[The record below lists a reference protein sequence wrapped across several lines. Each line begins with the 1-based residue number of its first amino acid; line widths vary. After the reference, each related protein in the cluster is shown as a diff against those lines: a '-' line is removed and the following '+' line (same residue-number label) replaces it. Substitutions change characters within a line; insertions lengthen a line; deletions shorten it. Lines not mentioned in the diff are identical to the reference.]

1 MHQWHSLQTH
11 WLILHYSVLY
21 WVWNAASM
29 DYYWEVIIFW
39 QFLSSAID
47 PFYLKWIDLECCF
60 FVLRIMCFFF
70 CSGLR
75 EPHGDSFFSQSNFP
89 KSLFFCCRFVMFQG
103 ASRRI
108 TSLDPSWHPVVG
120 EPIRTPW
127 IVLFKNLP
135 VIVAFLCFRRVE
147 GKFLSCLLQQE
158 VINLQAQEEEE
169 EKSMLRKTF
178 CTWLNIPLV
187 VSRNIKS
194 VLPFKKQ
201 LIYLFIA
208 HLIWLRKQQEKTA
221 NIRRYQIFQAWET
234 KRHSGYKPY
243 QLRPTQ
249 LTPFP
254 LFPHWCGEYGAPPC
268 ASLIATPGTLYKSP
282 FFIRD
287 LKWWIGLHCELHICD
302 LQGSTRTSSRKPN
315 AFSHLK
321 ITSPLKSQHTSHAR
335 LFIWDQFQLHLPVQL
350 QLCHLT
356 LGYLRRENS

>member
-1 MHQWHSLQTH
+1 
-11 WLILHYSVLY
+11 
-21 WVWNAASM
+21 
-29 DYYWEVIIFW
+29 
-39 QFLSSAID
+39 
-47 PFYLKWIDLECCF
+47 
-60 FVLRIMCFFF
+60 MCFFF

-221 NIRRYQIFQAWET
+221 NIRIYQIFQAWEN

-243 QLRPTQ
+243 QLRPAQ

-254 LFPHWCGEYGAPPC
+254 LFPHWCGDYGAPPC
-268 ASLIATPGTLYKSP
+268 ASLIATPSTLYKSP

-302 LQGSTRTSSRKPN
+302 LQGNTLTSSRKPN

-321 ITSPLKSQHTSHAR
+321 ITSNSTKITAHKSCQAVHMGSVPTASACPVATLPSDTGLPEKGEFLKFYPPHISWSRGRVKHTLKHTLAMSSK
-335 LFIWDQFQLHLPVQL
+335 HLL
-350 QLCHLT
+350 SFSLGLCRHQWT
-356 LGYLRRENS
+356 QAVITDED